1 MDSENRATGDSKSDP
16 SQWRIDREGNPET
29 LTSTQFVPYG
39 PTGGEPNK
47 FSTYGRYMTV
57 PDKLRHGLRDPQRQ
71 FLLSATIGPGE
82 ADPLP
87 EIVAGWIGGQ
97 SPISVLDFSGVPG
110 EVTEIAVG
118 AILDLIL
125 QVAVNTPDEGPG
137 VGRTHP
143 VLVVL
148 EEAHRYIGK
157 GGSLAAKSAD
167 RIAREGRKHG
177 VGLMMV
183 TQRPSELPATALAQC
198 GTIIALRLTNAEDQ
212 QRVQASL
219 PDSLQGIGSALGS
232 LRTGE
237 AIVSGEALT
246 IPTRVVVDRPS
257 PFPRAEDPSLDSWHN
272 SPSKP
277 DLTNAIAQW
286 RSIYGGTS

>member
-1 MDSENRATGDSKSDP
+1 M
-16 SQWRIDREGNPET
+16 
-29 LTSTQFVPYG
+29 
-39 PTGGEPNK
+39 
-47 FSTYGRYMTV
+47 
-57 PDKLRHGLRDPQRQ
+57 
-71 FLLSATIGPGE
+71 
-82 ADPLP
+82 
-87 EIVAGWIGGQ
+87 
-97 SPISVLDFSGVPG
+97 
-110 EVTEIAVG
+110 G

-212 QRVQASL
+212 QRVQASS